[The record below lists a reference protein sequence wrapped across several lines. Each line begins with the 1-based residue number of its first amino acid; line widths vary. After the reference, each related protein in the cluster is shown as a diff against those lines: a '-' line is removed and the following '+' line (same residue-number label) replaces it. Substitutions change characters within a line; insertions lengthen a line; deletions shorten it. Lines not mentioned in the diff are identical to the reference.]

1 MSEIHPKIRTFV
13 FEKLKEDL
21 KFKSLVSWK
30 NELWLLDLETKDWYL
45 TISSQSESWYNQDF
59 FKLYLSLFS
68 ITNRQ
73 LSSIL
78 KEWVESNFEVRI
90 SRISRRQSNMT
101 YYIDGMIRSEKNG
114 IDLKNRFGFSYDFVK
129 KFVEIKKEDKS
140 VVLENF
146 IPYL

>member
-1 MSEIHPKIRTFV
+1 MNEIHPKIKTFI

-21 KFKSLVSWK
+21 KFKSLLSWK
-30 NELWLLDLETKDWYL
+30 NEMWVLDLDSKEWYF
-45 TISSQSESWYNQDF
+45 TILSEGESWYNQEY

-78 KEWVESNFEVRI
+78 KEWVENNFEVRI
-90 SRISRRQSNMT
+90 SRISRRQNNMT
-101 YYIDGMIRSEKNG
+101 YYIDGMIRTEKNG
-114 IDLKNRFGFSYDFVK
+114 VDLNNRFGFSYDFVK
-129 KFVEIKKEDKS
+129 KFVGIKKEDKS

-146 IPYL
+146 IPYS